1 MKLKLTQIVFSLFFF
16 NILSLVFAQQPDT
29 TKPLQIRRGIPL
41 QEGYQSYEDYYA
53 GKDMLEEK
61 RSHFPLTGTGTWTE
75 LNPKVPRVDYI
86 GLHFINADTGWACG
100 GSGAIIKT
108 TNGGDDWTIAETPT
122 TNLLLKIH
130 SYNGQLVIC
139 TGYDGLIL
147 RSSDSGETFEQVVSG
162 VGSGTD
168 LWGVQM
174 LNDTLGWVCGM
185 NQTLLKTTDAG
196 INWQQVFP
204 GVNQHYWSL
213 DFLNEQYGMI
223 ACGGGIV
230 LKTTDGG
237 NSWTQTQ
244 AGDTRSLYTI
254 DIIDSLHIAAA
265 GYEGKNVYSSD
276 GGVSWISNPDLIAFT
291 ATNWIDFIDAD
302 TGYSVQDVYQI
313 RKTTNR
319 GQSWFNPNSA
329 NWGGEWH
336 IQLLEDG
343 TGYSCGDEIGGFYA
357 LNFYKRTGGLDN
369 WEKIFLND
377 NFSDV
382 YFITETTGFVL
393 SGLLYR
399 TTNGGIDWEKVADAP
414 GGSDLLFIDSLTGF
428 IGGSN
433 AIYKTTDGGV
443 SWYATIGT
451 TGAGKIFFI
460 DSTVGWAVHSRSIYK
475 TTDTGENW
483 IEQITLPADSYTS
496 IYFIDS
502 LNGWATSR
510 YVWQTTDG
518 GENWIERTDI
528 PIFFSNDVYFPNLD
542 TGWVARQSSI
552 NTSLFKTTN
561 RGMNWSEI
569 PEVLGANK
577 FYVFPDPAHLL
588 ITGYIVINYV
598 VFKKYISYDA
608 GNNWIDISNDVPTG
622 FSGFAAVTNIL
633 AYAVGSSGLI
643 LRYTDTVY
651 VPVELILFEGESKNN
666 EILLSWITGSELNNY
681 GYYIEKS
688 FDQENWF
695 TIGLVEG
702 KGTTT
707 EINYYSFVDK
717 EINSNIQF
725 YRLKQVDYIGSY
737 EYSKIIEINTDLLL
751 SSFQFYQNYPNPFN
765 SSTIITYQIP
775 VKSFINISVY
785 DIKGE
790 KIIELLNDEKEQG
803 LYKIKY
809 ENKELPSGIYFIRMI
824 TSTGYS
830 AVIKITLIK

>member
-1 MKLKLTQIVFSLFFF
+1 
-16 NILSLVFAQQPDT
+16 
-29 TKPLQIRRGIPL
+29 
-41 QEGYQSYEDYYA
+41 
-53 GKDMLEEK
+53 MLEEK
-61 RSHFPLTGTGTWTE
+61 RSHFPLSGTGVWTE
-75 LNPKVPRVDYI
+75 LNPKVPRVNYI

-100 GSGAIIKT
+100 SSGAIIKT
-108 TNGGDDWTIAETPT
+108 TNGGDDWTTAATPV

-130 SYNGQLVIC
+130 SYNGQVVIC
-139 TGYDGLIL
+139 TGFDGLIL
-147 RSSDSGETFEQVVSG
+147 RSTDGGETFEQVVSG

-433 AIYKTTDGGV
+433 AIYKTTDGGD

-496 IYFIDS
+496 IFFIDS

-510 YVWQTTDG
+510 YIWQTTDG
-518 GENWIERTDI
+518 GENWIERADI
-528 PIFFSNDVYFPNLD
+528 PAFFSQDVYFND
-542 TGWVARQSSI
+542 SI
-552 NTSLFKTTN
+552 GF
-561 RGMNWSEI
+561 I
-569 PEVLGANK
+569 
-577 FYVFPDPAHLL
+577 
-588 ITGYIVINYV
+588 
-598 VFKKYISYDA
+598 
-608 GNNWIDISNDVPTG
+608 IDFLTLYKSTD
-622 FSGFAAVTNIL
+622 S
-633 AYAVGSSGLI
+633 GSSWFIQINSPYIIKNFGWMSDNHGFIMGGSVVYETTDSGGTWNLIDELNNVGLQKFHSPKNYSGYSIGSFGLI
-643 LRYTDTVY
+643 YKYVDTTL
-651 VPVELILFEGESKNN
+651 VPVELTSFFSETNN
-666 EILLSWITGSELNNY
+666 DIVLLRWSTSTETNNS
-681 GYYIEKS
+681 GFAVLRSTDNQNWKS
-688 FDQENWF
+688 LGFIN
-695 TIGLVEG
+695 GN
-702 KGTTT
+702 GTTT
-707 EINYYSFVDK
+707 LVHHYQFADQVEISGIYYYKLKQIDYSGDFHY
-717 EINSNIQF
+717 SNI
-725 YRLKQVDYIGSY
+725 
-737 EYSKIIEINTDLLL
+737 IEVSVSSPFSFEL
-751 SSFQFYQNYPNPFN
+751 SQNFPNPFN
-765 SSTIITYQIP
+765 PTTKISFEIPIQSEVRIILYDITGQEIKTITNQKYEAGFHSVLINAGELSSGVYLYRMTTQNGYTAVKKLTII
-775 VKSFINISVY
+775 K
-785 DIKGE
+785 
-790 KIIELLNDEKEQG
+790 
-803 LYKIKY
+803 
-809 ENKELPSGIYFIRMI
+809 
-824 TSTGYS
+824 
-830 AVIKITLIK
+830 